1 MIKKEFDQIPIPK
14 LVIRLGILSMLA
26 QFINVL
32 YSVID
37 RIFVGHIPQV
47 GSLAI
52 AGIGVS
58 APILTSITAFASLIG
73 IGGASV
79 MSFSMGRKKDKEAE
93 AAIGNSLILLI
104 ILSVILTLL
113 LTIFQKTLLY
123 FLGCSD
129 TLYPYAGSYFKI
141 YLLGTPAVLLGL
153 GMN

>member
-93 AAIGNSLILLI
+93 AAIGHW
-104 ILSVILTLL
+104 
-113 LTIFQKTLLY
+113 K
-123 FLGCSD
+123 
-129 TLYPYAGSYFKI
+129 
-141 YLLGTPAVLLGL
+141 
-153 GMN
+153 